1 MTKQRHPGIVLAAVC
16 ISLTAITMNLS
27 LLNVGIPTLSRE
39 LNASNT
45 GLEWIVDSYAL
56 VFAGFLLAAGSLG
69 DRFGRSR
76 MMASGL
82 LIFGITSALAGASH
96 SVGQLIAARCGM
108 GLGAACVMPMTLSIL
123 TDICSTEG
131 ELRRALGI
139 WAATASAGG
148 IIAPLLAGV
157 LLTRFWWGSLF
168 LVNVPLAL
176 SMALTVIL
184 VVPNSA
190 PRRDIRIDWLGVV
203 LSVLFSGGLVF
214 ALIEGP
220 DLGWTDPLVV
230 GSLAGAAAATAGFC
244 VWELRCP
251 QPLVDIRCFRIISF
265 SVGCGVVGMQYFFS
279 FGVSFAVT
287 QYLQLVLGF
296 SALDAGITLVPAAVV
311 VMVVAPMGARAF
323 GRFGARN
330 VTTIALLI
338 AALGAATL
346 SLAQVN
352 STVGPILTTL
362 ILMNLAVG
370 LMAAGATSM
379 VMSAV
384 PPDKAGMAS
393 GTQST
398 TRQLGGALGVALL
411 GSILAARYTANL
423 THALSGTPAER
434 YLSTAQ
440 RSLADALHAVPGG
453 GVVQDILTR
462 ISRQAFVAGLH
473 TVGWIVAGVTAGSA
487 VVVFLVLKPSLSTA
501 NDETDLVGGVAG
513 LAGDTRAI
521 PSPALSPDDR

>member
-16 ISLTAITMNLS
+16 ISLTAITMNIS

-69 DRFGRSR
+69 DRFGRSK

-82 LIFGITSALAGASH
+82 LVFGVCSALAGASH

-108 GLGAACVMPMTLSIL
+108 GLGAAFVMPMTLSIL
-123 TDICSTEG
+123 TDIYSTEG
-131 ELRRALGI
+131 ELRRAVGI
-139 WAATASAGG
+139 WAATASAGS
-148 IIAPLLAGV
+148 IIAPLLAGA
-157 LLTRFWWGSLF
+157 LLTRFWWGALF

-190 PRRDIRIDWLGVV
+190 PRRDVSTDWLGVV
-203 LSVLFSGGLVF
+203 LSVLFSSGLVF

-220 DLGWTDPLVV
+220 DLGWSDPLVV
-230 GSLAGAAAATAGFC
+230 GCLAGAAAATAFFC
-244 VWELRCP
+244 FWELRCR
-251 QPLVDIRCFRIISF
+251 QPLVDIRCFRITFF

-279 FGVSFAVT
+279 FGIGFVVT

-296 SALDAGITLVPAAVV
+296 SALDAGITLVPAAAV
-311 VMVVAPMGARAF
+311 VMVVAPLGARAF

-338 AALGAATL
+338 AALGAATM

-352 STVGPILTTL
+352 STVAPILTTL
-362 ILMNLAVG
+362 ILVNLAVG
-370 LMAAGATSM
+370 LMAAGTTSM

-398 TRQLGGALGVALL
+398 TRQLGGALGIALL

-423 THALSGTPAER
+423 AHALSGTPAQR

-440 RSLADALHAVPGG
+440 RSLGEALEAVPGG
-453 GVVQDILTR
+453 GAVQDVLTR
-462 ISRQAFVAGLH
+462 VSREAFVAGLH
-473 TVGWIVAGVTAGSA
+473 TVAWTIAAVAAASA
-487 VVVFLVLKPSLSTA
+487 VVVFLALKPAPSRA
-501 NDETDLVGGVAG
+501 DDETDLAM
-513 LAGDTRAI
+513 GDTRVI